1 MLLRRVTIPDYP
13 FKPKPVR
20 RRYVE
25 FDPCAHDTESHGS
38 AAKGTPKMDSSVKRY
53 PLGVTSR

>member
-25 FDPCAHDTESHGS
+25 FDPGAHDTESHGS
-38 AAKGTPKMDSSVKRY
+38 AA
-53 PLGVTSR
+53 